1 MPRWQPIQSKHKR
14 GRAALTEENVVEA
27 AIGEVGIDEQEMT
40 GGSTAAKQRHQ
51 VAVLHLE
58 QEPDLVQELAHAL
71 P

>member
-1 MPRWQPIQSKHKR
+1 
-14 GRAALTEENVVEA
+14 VVEA
-27 AIGEVGIDEQEMT
+27 AIGEVGINEQEMA

-58 QEPDLVQELAHAL
+58 QEPDLVEELALAL